1 MKSIFGSRNER
12 LLKNYL
18 KLVEN
23 INSLEKDFS
32 QLDELAVK
40 QKTLEFKERFA
51 NGEGLNDLLSESF
64 ALVREVSRRV
74 LGMRHFDVQ
83 LVGGMVLHQG
93 KIAEMKTGEGKT
105 LVATL
110 PAYLNCLVE
119 ILSTSLL

>member
-1 MKSIFGSRNER
+1 MRNFLSNNSLGFLKSIFGSRNER

-18 KLVEN
+18 KLVES

-32 QLDELAVK
+32 HLDELAVK

-51 NGEGLNDLLSESF
+51 NGEGLDDLLSESF

-83 LVGGMVLHQG
+83 LVGGMVLHQ
-93 KIAEMKTGEGKT
+93 E
-105 LVATL
+105 
-110 PAYLNCLVE
+110 N
-119 ILSTSLL
+119 S